1 MAFCVNCGKELAEGA
16 KFCFEC
22 GAAVGGG
29 NNDVRKTEYVGKIVK
44 CPNCGNELN
53 AMDAICPSCGMQITG
68 KQVASSVQK
77 FADELTQIENATTFS
92 LNPLH
97 SIMAKGY
104 GDKKFERKLSLIKNF
119 PIPNTVEEITEFL
132 LLADANIDVRYGKQT
147 MSNKLVGRPGNT
159 NYAGVTLANAWIS
172 KMQQVYKKAE
182 IAFASDSAFSKIRE
196 IYEKKMAELK
206 IKI

>member
-29 NNDVRKTEYVGKIVK
+29 NNDVRKKEYAGKIVK

-77 FADELTQIENATTFS
+77 FADEL
-92 LNPLH
+92 L
-97 SIMAKGY
+97 
-104 GDKKFERKLSLIKNF
+104 KL
-119 PIPNTVEEITEFL
+119 
-132 LLADANIDVRYGKQT
+132 R
-147 MSNKLVGRPGNT
+147 
-159 NYAGVTLANAWIS
+159 
-172 KMQQVYKKAE
+172 MQRH
-182 IAFASDSAFSKIRE
+182 FH
-196 IYEKKMAELK
+196 
-206 IKI
+206 